1 MRVKHILAGLAFV
14 SLLGSLGCMLAVAAG
29 AGAGGYYYIRGD
41 VARDYSHSL
50 ERCATATHEALLS
63 LELRNISPR
72 KDALKARFKA
82 RRANGAPV
90 IVKLKRLT
98 ENSTQVRV
106 RAGRVGDRG
115 MGEVIH
121 ERIQQY
127 L

>member
-14 SLLGSLGCMLAVAAG
+14 SLLGSLGCMVAAAAG
-29 AGAGGYYYIRGD
+29 AGAGGYYYIRGE
-41 VARDYSHSL
+41 VARDYPYSL
-50 ERCATATHEALLS
+50 ERCATATHEALMS

-82 RRANGAPV
+82 KRANGAPV
-90 IVKLKRLT
+90 VVKLKRIT
-98 ENSTQVRV
+98 ENSTQVRA
-106 RAGRVGDRG
+106 RAGRVGDRT
-115 MGEVIH
+115 MGEAIH

>member
-14 SLLGSLGCMLAVAAG
+14 SLLGSLGCVVAVAAG
-29 AGAGGYYYIRGD
+29 AGASGYYYIRGE
-41 VARDYSHSL
+41 VARDYTYSL

-63 LELRNISPR
+63 LELRNITPR

-82 RRANGAPV
+82 ERANGAPV
-90 IVKLKRLT
+90 RVILKRLT
-98 ENSTQVRV
+98 ENSTQIRA
-106 RAGRVGDRG
+106 RAGRIGDRD

>member
-1 MRVKHILAGLAFV
+1 MRVKHLLAGLAFV
-14 SLLGSLGCMLAVAAG
+14 SLFGSLGCMLAVAAG
-29 AGAGGYYYIRGD
+29 AGASGYYYIRGE
-41 VARDYSHSL
+41 VARDYTYSL
-50 ERCATATHEALLS
+50 ERCAAATHEALLS

-82 RRANGAPV
+82 QRANGAPV
-90 IVKLKRLT
+90 RVILKRLT
-98 ENSTQVRV
+98 ENSTQIRA
-106 RAGRVGDRG
+106 RAGRIGDRD